1 MDARGQTE
9 TIGVVLLLAI
19 TVAGVGVVVVAGG
32 SALDA
37 AQDRSS
43 VQRAE
48 QSMSLFD
55 ARSALVALGRTDGQS
70 LTLAN
75 SERGSYEVRP
85 DTGRMVVVR
94 ESEDGSTPEYLNT
107 TLGSVVYENGDSEVA
122 YQGGGVWRS
131 QGAGAEMV
139 SPPEFND
146 QDATLT
152 LPVIRV
158 TGSAQTAAGAPV
170 ARITHNEAASNYS
183 VFPGPGRTNPLQNG
197 TVTVAVE
204 SDYYRGWASFF
215 RSRTTGNVTVL
226 PDENRVELELV
237 ARGGGG
243 EFTLEE
249 TPLELRGLAGDDP
262 VESLTF
268 TLQPNKPSSFND
280 LHYSLVADEGGSED
294 FEVALDGGNPCKGGQ
309 DGPDVTVTYE
319 DTATHV
325 WQNDSAWQEDSGS
338 SFTYECDGDEPTLH
352 FDLTGDT
359 NLTYQGDT
367 SPLANDS
374 VGYVVN
380 HYLAEMGP
388 NVDLQVLSKTG
399 NNGNENGKSSSYDRE
414 TSTVSLD
421 YDSSGER
428 VVTFLHV
435 TENAVNVT
443 VR

>member
-9 TIGVVLLLAI
+9 TIGMVLLLAI
-19 TVAGVGVVVVAGG
+19 TVVGVGVVVAVGG
-32 SALDA
+32 SALDT
-37 AQDRSS
+37 AQNQSS

-55 ARSALVALGRTDGQS
+55 ARTALVALGRSDGQS

-75 SERGSYEVRP
+75 AERGSYEVRP

-94 ESEDGSTPEYLNT
+94 EGEDGSTTEYLDT

-131 QGAGAEMV
+131 RGAGAELV
-139 SPPEFND
+139 SPPEFNYRG
-146 QDATLT
+146 ATLT

-158 TGSAQTAAGAPV
+158 TGDEQAATGAPT
-170 ARITHNEAASNYS
+170 ARVTQNEAASNRS
-183 VFPGPGRTNPLQNG
+183 VFPGEGRTNPLQNG

-215 RSRTTGNVTVL
+215 RSRTSGNVSVL
-226 PDENRVELELV
+226 PDQNRVELELV
-237 ARGGGG
+237 ARGTGGQ
-243 EFTLEE
+243 FTLRE

-268 TLQPNKPSSFND
+268 TLKPNKNSDFSD
-280 LHYSLVADEGGSED
+280 LHWTLVADDGGSRR
-294 FEVALDGGNPCKGGQ
+294 FEFDIQGADVCKGSQPEVTLEYTDGGTTHTWSGDDLFSKT
-309 DGPDVTVTYE
+309 DSTYAYSCS
-319 DTATHV
+319 D
-325 WQNDSAWQEDSGS
+325 
-338 SFTYECDGDEPTLH
+338 DETPTMHL
-352 FDLTGDT
+352 DLTGDT
-359 NLTYQGDT
+359 NLTYQNGGAA
-367 SPLANDS
+367 PVANNS
-374 VGYVVN
+374 TGKLVNYV
-380 HYLAEMGP
+380 LGEMGP
-388 NVDLQVLSKTG
+388 NVDLKVLSKGKQNPSGNSASTDLSASTG
-399 NNGNENGKSSSYDRE
+399 ELE
-414 TSTVSLD
+414 

-428 VVTFLHV
+428 VVTFLHI

>member
-9 TIGVVLLLAI
+9 IIGVVLLLAI

-37 AQDRSS
+37 AQDQSS

-55 ARSALVALGRTDGQS
+55 ARSALVALGRSDGQS

-94 ESEDGSTPEYLNT
+94 EGEDGSTTEYLNT
-107 TLGSVVYENGDSEVA
+107 TLGSVVYENGDTEVA
-122 YQGGGVWRS
+122 YQGGGVWYSR
-131 QGAGAEMV
+131 GAGAEMV
-139 SPPEFND
+139 SPPEFNY

-158 TGSAQTAAGAPV
+158 TGSEQTAAGAPT
-170 ARITHNEAASNYS
+170 ARVTRDEAASNRS

-197 TVTVAVE
+197 TMTVAVE

-215 RSRTTGNVTVL
+215 RSRTSGNVSVI

-237 ARGGGG
+237 APGTGGQ
-243 EFTLEE
+243 FTLDE

-262 VESLTF
+262 LESLTF
-268 TLQPNKPSSFND
+268 TLKPNKNSDFSD
-280 LHYSLVADEGGSED
+280 LHWTLVADDGGSQR
-294 FEVALDGGNPCKGGQ
+294 FEFDIQGSNVCKDGNQPEVTLEYTNGG
-309 DGPDVTVTYE
+309 T
-319 DTATHV
+319 THT
-325 WQNDSAWQEDSGS
+325 WSGDNRFSQNDSTYAYSCSEDDN
-338 SFTYECDGDEPTLH
+338 TPTMHL
-352 FDLTGDT
+352 DLTGDT
-359 NLTYQGDT
+359 NLTYQSGGGA
-367 SPLANDS
+367 PVANNS
-374 VGYVVN
+374 TGKLVN
-380 HYLAEMGP
+380 YALGEMGP
-388 NVDLQVLSKTG
+388 NVDLKLLSKGKQNPSGNSASTDLPASTG
-399 NNGNENGKSSSYDRE
+399 RLE
-414 TSTVSLD
+414 
-421 YDSSGER
+421 YDSSGEH
-428 VVTFLHV
+428 VVTFLHI
-435 TENAVNVT
+435 TKNAVNVT